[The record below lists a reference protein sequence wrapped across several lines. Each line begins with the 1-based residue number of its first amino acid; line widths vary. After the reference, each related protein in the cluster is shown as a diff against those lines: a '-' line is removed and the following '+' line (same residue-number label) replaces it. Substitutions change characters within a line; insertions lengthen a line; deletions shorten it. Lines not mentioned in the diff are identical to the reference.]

1 VRRLLLLAAVAAAVL
16 LAGGGALR
24 LDDLGAGAERDAGRA
39 RVLRV
44 VDGDTILVRLDGRRE
59 RVRYIGIDTPESVAP
74 GQPVECYGPASAA
87 ENRRLVAGRTV
98 ALATDAERRDRFGR
112 LLAYVRVDGRLV
124 NAELVRRG
132 FATTLEVPPN
142 LRHAA
147 RLRALER
154 EARRAGRGLWG
165 ACGARWGPGPPRP
178 G

>member
-1 VRRLLLLAAVAAAVL
+1 MRRLLIALAVVLAAL

-24 LDDLGAGAERDAGRA
+24 LEDLGGGGPERELGRA

-59 RVRYIGIDTPESVAP
+59 RLRYIGIDTPESVAP
-74 GQPVECYGPASAA
+74 DRPVECYGRRAA
-87 ENRRLVAGRTV
+87 EENRRLVVGRTV
-98 ALATDAERRDRFGR
+98 TLAADEERRDRFGR
-112 LLAYVRVDGRLV
+112 LLAYVRVGDVFV

-132 FATTLEVPPN
+132 VATTLEVPPN

-165 ACGARWGPGPPRP
+165 TCGVD
-178 G
+178 

>member
-1 VRRLLLLAAVAAAVL
+1 MRRLIIALVVVLAAL

-24 LDDLGAGAERDAGRA
+24 LEDLGGGGEERDLGRA

-59 RVRYIGIDTPESVAP
+59 RLRYIGIDTPESVTP
-74 GQPVECYGPASAA
+74 DRPVECFGRAA
-87 ENRRLVAGRTV
+87 AEENRRLVGGRTV
-98 ALATDAERRDRFGR
+98 TLTADEERRDRFGR
-112 LLAYVRVDGRLV
+112 LLAYVRVGDRFV

-147 RLRALER
+147 RLRSLER

-165 ACGARWGPGPPRP
+165 VCDAP
-178 G
+178 